1 MIGLGTDFVEL
12 LTSFEVVGECKVK
25 RDSFWVKT
33 QFVLIAHFSWPS
45 TLRYSQ
51 SNSGFALS
59 MVSKKPYPTALPT
72 QGPNRLCRIGQR
84 KIINFLLLF
93 TLLSTT
99 LLIVQYQI
107 QEQLL
112 AKARSLVQSKN
123 FRQAS
128 KTLDRLS
135 LISGRTQDEANYL
148 KGLCE
153 YSTGKFDKALET
165 WSSQVPGTYFYS
177 DATLKS
183 GEWLESQG
191 RFTEAEEIYKNGL
204 KESYP
209 LSMEIRHALLQLF
222 WLEARIDEVSQ
233 LIQQNWKEKKRSLSA
248 DASETIA
255 NLRAHL
261 SLDLEVYPIDHVKQ
275 KLEMASLKS
284 PKDISVIKAKIEIA
298 LKTGQM
304 EIAHNLIKQNSG
316 ALQHS
321 QNWKVLELN
330 SAIMENDLEEIIRLE
345 KDIDRSLIKPRLVM
359 KIATLKASKQNN
371 LNKQIEI
378 LEVYLKT
385 NPTDIIVMEELAQAL
400 IANKQ
405 SEEAVK
411 IRRRRSVID
420 ITLQQYTNLIGSD
433 FKSNAKQMASFA
445 ERLGRWFEAMA
456 FNEILAIGNS
466 KEVSLSQ
473 KIAELEQRIKASNQT
488 EELWRLYD
496 QIVLDKK
503 TNVQK
508 EIETENQ
515 DSYPRFKDIA
525 KENGVDFIFESGKTQ
540 NRQLPETMGGGVAII
555 DYNNDGLKDIFALQG
570 GSFPYNQITNIN
582 KLGDRLFRNRGN
594 GSFEDVTIE
603 AGLSNIRIGYS
614 HGVAVGDIDN
624 DGDSDIFIT
633 RYGSYALLENQGNGT
648 FKDKTI
654 KWNLGGE
661 RDWPTSA
668 AFADFDNDGD
678 LDLYVCHYVVWE
690 TQNPRIC
697 NNDNGSTVAY
707 CAPHVLKS
715 RADHLFRN
723 DQGRFTDISDES
735 GITGFDQNGKGLG
748 VVAADFDDDGLID
761 IFVANDGTPNFL
773 FRNHGA
779 MRFRDEA
786 LSAGVSANSD
796 GGYQAGMGVGCGDYN
811 QDGRLDLIVTNFYN
825 ESTSYFENMGNFL
838 FRERGDTIG
847 LKLATRYKLGFGTVI
862 SDFNN
867 DGKLDIATANGHVND
882 SRPII
887 PYQMSTQVLLGSVK
901 GRLKETT
908 SIIDSD
914 INIAR
919 LGRGLALGDLNNDGL
934 QDIVQ
939 MNLDSN
945 LAIFINYT
953 TMNELAVK
961 VSLNSLMIHLE
972 GVKSNR
978 DGVGTKIIAKA
989 KNMKHHIFKHGGGS
1003 YLSASS
1009 GDLHI
1014 GVGRH
1019 DIIELLE
1026 VRWPS
1031 GQIDKHQNVMCN
1043 RKIKLKE
1050 GSSKVI
1056 EIEHD
1061 NIARFLKGIDE

>member
-1 MIGLGTDFVEL
+1 
-12 LTSFEVVGECKVK
+12 
-25 RDSFWVKT
+25 
-33 QFVLIAHFSWPS
+33 
-45 TLRYSQ
+45 
-51 SNSGFALS
+51 
-59 MVSKKPYPTALPT
+59 MVSKKLNPTTLST

-84 KIINFLLLF
+84 KIISFLLF
-93 TLLSTT
+93 ITLLSTT
-99 LLIVQYQI
+99 ALIVQYQI

-112 AKARSLVQSKN
+112 TKARSLVKSKN

-135 LISGRTQDEANYL
+135 LISPRTHDEANYL

-153 YSTGKFDKALET
+153 YSIGKFDSALDT

-177 DATLKS
+177 EATLKS
-183 GEWLESQG
+183 GEWLETQG
-191 RFTEAEEIYKNGL
+191 RFTDAEAIYKNGL
-204 KESYP
+204 KEGYP

-222 WLEARIDEVSQ
+222 WIEARIDEVSQ
-233 LIQQNWKEKKRSLSA
+233 LIQQNWREKKRSLSA

-275 KLEMASLKS
+275 KIEMASLKS
-284 PKDISVIKAKIEIA
+284 PKDISVIIAKIEIA
-298 LKTGQM
+298 LRTGQM
-304 EIAHNLIKQNSG
+304 EIAHNLIKQNSS
-316 ALQHS
+316 AYQHS
-321 QNWKVLELN
+321 QNWKVLELK
-330 SAIMENDLEEIIRLE
+330 SAIMENDLEEIINLE
-345 KDIDRSLIKPRLVM
+345 KGIDRSLIKPEHVM
-359 KIATLKASKQNN
+359 KLAALKANRQNN

-385 NPTDIIVMEELAQAL
+385 HPTDIIVMEELAQAL
-400 IANKQ
+400 IANRQ
-405 SEEAVK
+405 NEDAVK
-411 IRRRRSVID
+411 IRMSRSDID
-420 ITLQQYTNLIGSD
+420 ITLQKYTNLIGSD

-445 ERLGRWFEAMA
+445 ERLGRWFEAIA

-473 KIAELEQRIKASNQT
+473 KISELEQKIIASNQT
-488 EELWRLYD
+488 EKLWRLYD
-496 QIVLDKK
+496 KIVLDKK
-503 TNVQK
+503 TNMQK
-508 EIETENQ
+508 EIETENT

-525 KENGVDFIFESGKTQ
+525 KNNGVDFIFQSGKTQ

-555 DYNNDGLKDIFALQG
+555 DYNNDGFNDIFALQG
-570 GSFPYNQITNIN
+570 GSFPYNQITNN
-582 KLGDRLFRNRGN
+582 DKSGDRLFRNQGD
-594 GSFEDVTIE
+594 GSFEDVTVE
-603 AGLSNIRIGYS
+603 AGLPNIRVGYG

-624 DGDSDIFIT
+624 DGDSDIFVT
-633 RYGSYALLENQGNGT
+633 RFGSYALLENQGNGT
-648 FKDKTI
+648 FKDKT
-654 KWNLGGE
+654 KNWNLEGE

-690 TQNPRIC
+690 TKNPRIC
-697 NNDNGSTVAY
+697 NNDNGNTVAY

-723 DQGRFTDISDES
+723 DQGKFTDISDES

-786 LSAGVSANSD
+786 LSAGVSANSN

-811 QDGRLDLIVTNFYN
+811 QDGRLDLVVTNFYG
-825 ESTSYFENMGNFL
+825 ESTSYFENMGDFL
-838 FRERGDTIG
+838 FRERGDAIG
-847 LKLATRYKLGFGTVI
+847 LKLTTRYKLGFGIVI

-867 DGKLDIATANGHVND
+867 DGKLDLATANGHVND

-887 PYQMSTQVLLGSVK
+887 PYQMTSQVLLGSIE
-901 GRLKETT
+901 GRLKDTT
-908 SIIDSD
+908 SRIGSD
-914 INIAR
+914 MNIAR
-919 LGRGLALGDLNNDGL
+919 LGRGLAIGDLNNDGL
-934 QDIVQ
+934 QDMVQ
-939 MNLDSN
+939 INLDSN
-945 LAIFINYT
+945 IAIFVNNT
-953 TMNELAVK
+953 NNNEFEGK
-961 VSLNSLMIHLE
+961 NSLNSLEIHLE

-978 DGVGTKIIAKA
+978 DGVGTRIIAKA
-989 KNMKHHIFKHGGGS
+989 KNMKHHTFKHGGGS

-1009 GDLHI
+1009 GDLHL
-1014 GVGRH
+1014 GVGKH

-1031 GQIDKHQNVMCN
+1031 GQVDKHQNIMCN
-1043 RKIKLKE
+1043 RKIQLKE
-1050 GSSKVI
+1050 GSSRVKEVQHSNI
-1056 EIEHD
+1056 EQV
-1061 NIARFLKGIDE
+1061 LKGIHQ